1 MNQAKLEASLAK
13 YNEVTGWDDYPRDE
27 NGFMHLRWSAEKTDS
42 RLSSLTTDI
51 SSLEAKLKKFK
62 EEKAE
67 KEKYKKTDDYKNSK
81 KAMSKKKAKK
91 KKESLLEMVFN
102 NADFVK
108 AEREADEEDAG
119 GKVIDGKKK
128 KSSSSKKSNPN
139 TTLDTTYGTR
149 YAPMVEMYYD
159 MINEFD
165 VLAKDI
171 EAELETM
178 KGPRHQ
184 TRYKSDQMSN
194 LLSAKKS
201 KADMIKEVVSIA
213 NKVSELEYKKEK
225 DKKDESVGN
234 ISKEVS
240 NLGAKYLRGSFDI
253 YDMGDSDKKKGKKG
267 KKDKDE
273 VKKKKAKD
281 YDDDEGSIKKV
292 REKNSVSDTELAAE
306 FAKALERNKDNLS
319 FTPAE
324 MYVAQEGKYN
334 VVVIGDMLD
343 IEHDWRFAAVSK
355 KGKEIENFKKDYPGL
370 LPRKNGTR
378 MKFDLNRMK
387 ATDLN
392 TGRTYKILAKS

>member
-1 MNQAKLEASLAK
+1 MDQAKLEASIAK
-13 YNEVTGWDDYPRDE
+13 YNSMIGLDDYPRDE

-42 RLSSLTTDI
+42 QLDSLTTDI

-67 KEKYKKTDDYKNSK
+67 KEKYKKSDDYKESK
-81 KAMSKKKAKK
+81 KSMSKKKAKK
-91 KKESLLEMVFN
+91 KKESLLAMVFN
-102 NADFVK
+102 DADSLK
-108 AEREADEEDAG
+108 AEREADEEEDG
-119 GKVIDGKKK
+119 GKMVDKPKKK
-128 KSSSSKKSNPN
+128 GSKKSTDTK

-149 YAPMVEMYYD
+149 YSPMVEMYYD

-165 VLAKDI
+165 AISKEL

-178 KGPRHQ
+178 KGARHQ
-184 TRYKSDQMSN
+184 TRYKSDQMGN

-201 KADMIKEVVSIA
+201 KADMIKEVVNIA
-213 NKVSELEYKKEK
+213 NKVSDLEYKKEK
-225 DKKDESVGN
+225 DKKDAEVGDV
-234 ISKEVS
+234 SREVS

-253 YDMGDSDKKKGKKG
+253 FDMGDSKKKKKKDKDKEDKKGKK
-267 KKDKDE
+267 
-273 VKKKKAKD
+273 KD
-281 YDDDEGSIKKV
+281 YDDEDDDIGSIKKLKDV
-292 REKNSVSDTELAAE
+292 DSVDDKELAVA
-306 FAKALERNKDNLS
+306 FTKALEKNKDKIN

-324 MYVAQEGKYN
+324 RYVNMDGKYD
-334 VVVIGDMLD
+334 VVIVTDPLN
-343 IEHDWRFAAVSK
+343 IEKDWRFAAVNK

-392 TGRTYKILAKS
+392 SGRSFKLVMKD

>member
-1 MNQAKLEASLAK
+1 MDQAKLEASIVK
-13 YNEVTGWDDYPRDE
+13 YNSMIGLDDYPRDE

-42 RLSSLTTDI
+42 RLDSLTTDI

-67 KEKYKKTDDYKNSK
+67 KEKYKKSDDYKESK
-81 KAMSKKKAKK
+81 KSMSKKKAKK
-91 KKESLLEMVFN
+91 KKESLLAMVFN
-102 NADFVK
+102 DADSVK
-108 AEREADEEDAG
+108 AEREADEEEDG
-119 GKVIDGKKK
+119 GKMVDKPKKK
-128 KSSSSKKSNPN
+128 GSKKPFETK

-149 YAPMVEMYYD
+149 YSPMVEMYYD

-165 VLAKDI
+165 AISKDL

-184 TRYKSDQMSN
+184 TRYKSDQMGN

-201 KADMIKEVVSIA
+201 KADMIKEVVNIA
-213 NKVSELEYKKEK
+213 NKVSDLEYKKEK
-225 DKKDESVGN
+225 DKKDAEIGDVSR
-234 ISKEVS
+234 EVS

-253 YDMGDSDKKKGKKG
+253 FDMGDSKKKKKKDKEDKKGKK
-267 KKDKDE
+267 
-273 VKKKKAKD
+273 KD
-281 YDDDEGSIKKV
+281 YDDEDDDIGSIKKLKDV
-292 REKNSVSDTELAAE
+292 DSADDKELAVA
-306 FAKALERNKDNLS
+306 FTKALEKNKDKIN

-324 MYVAQEGKYN
+324 RYVNMDGRYD
-334 VVVIGDMLD
+334 VVIIADPLN
-343 IEHDWRFAAVSK
+343 IEKDWRFVAVSK

-392 TGRTYKILAKS
+392 SGRSFKLVMKE

>member
-1 MNQAKLEASLAK
+1 MDQAKLEASIVK
-13 YNEVTGWDDYPRDE
+13 YNSMIGLDDYPRDE

-42 RLSSLTTDI
+42 QLDSLTTDI

-67 KEKYKKTDDYKNSK
+67 KEKYKKSDDYKESK
-81 KAMSKKKAKK
+81 KSMSKKKAKK
-91 KKESLLEMVFN
+91 KKESLLAMVFN
-102 NADFVK
+102 DADSVK
-108 AEREADEEDAG
+108 AEREADEEEDG
-119 GKVIDGKKK
+119 GKIVDKPKKK
-128 KSSSSKKSNPN
+128 GSKKSTDVK

-149 YAPMVEMYYD
+149 YSPMVEMYYD

-165 VLAKDI
+165 AISKDL

-184 TRYKSDQMSN
+184 TRYKSDQMGN

-201 KADMIKEVVSIA
+201 KADMIKEVVNIA
-213 NKVSELEYKKEK
+213 NKVSDLEYKKEK
-225 DKKDESVGN
+225 DKKDAEIGDVSR
-234 ISKEVS
+234 EVS

-253 YDMGDSDKKKGKKG
+253 FDIGDSKKKKKKDKEDKKGKK
-267 KKDKDE
+267 
-273 VKKKKAKD
+273 KD
-281 YDDDEGSIKKV
+281 YDDEDDDIGSIKKLKDV
-292 REKNSVSDTELAAE
+292 DSADDKELAVA
-306 FAKALERNKDNLS
+306 FTKALEKNKDKIN

-324 MYVAQEGKYN
+324 RYVNMDGKYD
-334 VVVIGDMLD
+334 VVITADPLD
-343 IEHDWRFAAVSK
+343 IEGTWKFLPVNK

-392 TGRTYKILAKS
+392 SGRSFRLIMKD